1 MIKMICDICGKDG
14 MNEIFG
20 IVNADGIFITLTDG
34 TILPY
39 PENCTH
45 HICSV
50 CLDKLGYKKQT
61 NGKNANNNQ

>member
-20 IVNADGIFITLTDG
+20 IVNAHGIFIMLTDG
-34 TILPY
+34 TTLSC
-39 PENCTH
+39 PEKCTH

-50 CLDKLGYKKQT
+50 CLGKLGYEKQA
-61 NGKNANNNQ
+61 NGENANNQ